1 MRLKSTLCLT
11 IALTFFI
18 ASTLSVQAYDRT
30 INFSG
35 YDWNVK
41 SGYNGPGPNYW
52 NDSDEAVFTDSEGQ
66 LHMKITNVDNSWYSS
81 EVYLPSSLGYGTYT
95 FTLLTNPNQIDTNIV
110 LAPFLYQDDEHE
122 IDIEYTDWRYEGA
135 DNINYTVQPYTLS
148 GNTKTFPS
156 PTSYSSSPIIARIT
170 WAPEK
175 IYFETL
181 QDDRL
186 IADWKYVGA
195 NNFQPGSE
203 RVHINFWMIKGIAPS
218 DSSQQE
224 AVIRSF
230 SFTPYSNTPM
240 YVTAPEPTN
249 VIITP
254 KEKKIKP
261 DHKKKKKHQR
271 KKKHGKYYT
280 KHYKFFSKTQ

>member
-1 MRLKSTLCLT
+1 MQLKSTLYLVLALT
-11 IALTFFI
+11 IFI
-18 ASTLSVQAYDRT
+18 VSTLSVQAYDRT

-52 NDSDEAVFTDSEGQ
+52 NDSSDAVFTDLEGK
-66 LHMKITNVDNSWYSS
+66 LHMKINNINNSWYSS
-81 EVYLPSSLGYGTYT
+81 EVYLPSSLGYGTYE
-95 FTLLTNPNQIDTNIV
+95 FTLLTNPNQVDTNIV

-122 IDIEYTDWRYEGA
+122 IDIEYTNWRYEGA
-135 DNINYTVQPYTLS
+135 DNINYTVQPYTFS

-156 PTSYSSSPIIARIT
+156 PTSYSESPIIARIT

-186 IADWKYVGA
+186 IADWEYTGA

-218 DSSQQE
+218 DLNEQE
-224 AVIRSF
+224 AVIKSF
-230 SFTPYSNTPM
+230 NFTPYASEN
-240 YVTAPEPTN
+240 
-249 VIITP
+249 IIIVP
-254 KEKKIKP
+254 KDKEEKIKP

-271 KKKHGKYYT
+271 KKSKHKKYYT
-280 KHYKFFSKTQ
+280 KHYKFFSKP